1 MAYVFSPLL
10 YVICNMAN
18 LRASGGPEESC
29 DHSRAKA
36 AVSLQ
41 EASVQITENNH
52 SMIKVR
58 LESKYSF

>member
-18 LRASGGPEESC
+18 LRASGGPEASC

-52 SMIKVR
+52 C
-58 LESKYSF
+58 FPQ